1 MSARRIDGKAVA
13 AQVTGAL
20 PARVAALSRPPGL
33 AVVRVG
39 EDPASVVYVHKKAQM
54 AESLGLHQ
62 REIILPADTS
72 QDALY
77 GLVGEL
83 NADAAIDGILVQ
95 LPLPAHISS
104 TVILDH
110 IDPSKDVDGFHPENV
125 GLLSQG
131 RPRFVACTPLGV
143 MRLLASEGTAL
154 SGAEAVV
161 VGRSDIVGR
170 PMAMLLE
177 KQNATVTL
185 CHSRTRDLAAHVARA
200 DVLVVAIGRAN
211 FIPGAWVKEG
221 ATVIDVGINR
231 NAAGKLTG
239 DVEYA
244 PAAERAL
251 AITPVPGGVG
261 PMTIAML
268 MENTVTAAERRLGVG
283 RA

>member
-1 MSARRIDGKAVA
+1 MRSGASSAH
-13 AQVTGAL
+13 AQ
-20 PARVAALSRPPGL
+20 
-33 AVVRVG
+33 
-39 EDPASVVYVHKKAQM
+39 
-54 AESLGLHQ
+54 
-62 REIILPADTS
+62 PADTS
-72 QDALY
+72 QDALL

-83 NADAAIDGILVQ
+83 NADSAIDGILVQ
-95 LPLPAHISS
+95 LPLPGHISS

-110 IDPSKDVDGFHPENV
+110 IDPTKDVDGFHPENV

-211 FIPGAWVKEG
+211 FIPGAWVREG

-239 DVEYA
+239 DVEYG
-244 PAAERAL
+244 PAFERAS

-268 MENTVTAAERRLGVG
+268 MENTVAAAERRLAG
-283 RA
+283 